1 MSGRNGSTATAEVF
15 DLDALEAEGDPFT
28 FRHAGVEYAM
38 PYDID
43 LTTVGALNAGDF
55 DRAMERL
62 LGAEVW
68 KGIVESDKPFGVK
81 KMLTLLDEY
90 AKHLGVGGLGGLSA
104 STAS

>member
-1 MSGRNGSTATAEVF
+1 MTDEIF
-15 DLDALEAEGDPFT
+15 DLDALEAEGEPFV
-28 FRHAGVEYAM
+28 FRHAGQEYTM

-55 DRAMERL
+55 ERAMERL
-62 LGAEVW
+62 LGEEVW
-68 KGIVESDKPFGVK
+68 KGILDSGKPFGVK
-81 KMLTLLDEY
+81 KMLTLLDNY

>member
-1 MSGRNGSTATAEVF
+1 MSGSNGTATAEVF
-15 DLDALEAEGDPFT
+15 DLDALEAEGTPFK
-28 FRHAGVEYAM
+28 FRHAGVEYTM
-38 PYDID
+38 PYDVD

-62 LGAEVW
+62 LGEDVW
-68 KGIVESDKPFGVK
+68 KGIQESDKPFGVK
-81 KMLTLLDEY
+81 KMLALLDEY